1 MSLTIRQC
9 RLTVSQC
16 AILEQSLMYYDLEH
30 KNIHYCDGTNL
41 KDRFKGNKN
50 PGNNEELESGKL
62 AVVDYAISDI
72 AICY

>member
-30 KNIHYCDGTNL
+30 KNVHYCNGSNL
-41 KDRFKGNKN
+41 RDEIIGKDEND
-50 PGNNEELESGKL
+50 NEDDIASGK
-62 AVVDYAISDI
+62 APIADI
-72 AICY
+72 AIADIAIVY